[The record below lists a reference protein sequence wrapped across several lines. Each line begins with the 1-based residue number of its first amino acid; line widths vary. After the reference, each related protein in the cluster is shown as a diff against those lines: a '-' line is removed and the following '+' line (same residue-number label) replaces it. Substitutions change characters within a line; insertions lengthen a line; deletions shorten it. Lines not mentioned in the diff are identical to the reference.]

1 MIEVT
6 TAKKTSNI
14 ILFSVKKKKERK
26 KERKEWCKAFH
37 LQLYFLKKS
46 KNGYES
52 KYLFGISQGL

>member
-1 MIEVT
+1 
-6 TAKKTSNI
+6 
-14 ILFSVKKKKERK
+14 VKKKKERK